1 MKLATVQKIIL
12 NDNDPNTVNSII
24 ASTQSGGIGSN
35 IECFPMSLNFRQI
48 PIIGEQVYV
57 VGGFDSTSSANSK
70 RITNYYISPISLQSN
85 INHNSLPKLNYL
97 RPGRDNSI
105 QQSSAGIP
113 AVSSTDSKPELGN
126 GFVESPSV
134 SQLQSYLGDVIFE
147 GRFGQSIRFGYT
159 PKNVKKTDVYVDG
172 ASIEPS
178 WSSTKP
184 ESPIT
189 IFRNGAGLSRGYN
202 KFVVEDINKDDT
214 SIWMCSQQQ
223 VGIKL
228 SQGISLSVQP
238 ANIYN
243 KPQLIITSDRLTLN
257 SRNDNIIL
265 SGGKGVHIS
274 TPNWKTDMDKMFS
287 QIEELNNQ
295 LIQLNRQVQLL
306 IAPLNP
312 IAGFALTPIATQI
325 LAIDAKLAKVT
336 GELTL
341 MKQ

>member
-1 MKLATVQKIIL
+1 VARK
-12 NDNDPNTVNSII
+12 
-24 ASTQSGGIGSN
+24 
-35 IECFPMSLNFRQI
+35 
-48 PIIGEQVYV
+48 
-57 VGGFDSTSSANSK
+57 SK
-70 RITNYYISPISLQSN
+70 NYYLSPVSLQFN
-85 INHNSLPKLNYL
+85 VNHNSLPKLNYL
-97 RPGRDNSI
+97 QPG
-105 QQSSAGIP
+105 SSAGSAILQSSVGIP
-113 AVSSTDSKPELGN
+113 ARASTDSSVKFGN
-126 GFVESPSV
+126 GFVESPNI
-134 SQLQSYLGDVIFE
+134 SQLQGFLGDVILE

-159 PKNVKKTDVYVDG
+159 PQNVKKSDILVDG
-172 ASIEPS
+172 ATIEPS
-178 WSSTKP
+178 WTSTKP

-189 IFRNGAGLSRGYN
+189 IFRNGAGVSRGYN
-202 KFVVEDINKDDT
+202 KFVVEDVNKDDT

-243 KPQLIITSDRLTLN
+243 KPQLIITSDRLILN
-257 SRNDNIIL
+257 SKKDSIIL
-265 SGGKGVHIS
+265 SGGTGVHIS

-306 IAPLNP
+306 IGPLNP
-312 IAGFALTPIATQI
+312 LAGFALTPIATQI